1 MRKLRQLKEATFRI
15 CRRPKFSATI
25 LFSCFFHVTSP
36 TYAQSACETDIVV
49 GYEHYPPFLI
59 APDGPLE
66 GGYDFD
72 ILEALGQETGCKIKW
87 VSRPWKRILQE
98 LRSGRIHI
106 ATSALMN
113 LERQEFVYFSPAYRF
128 AERGLFIR
136 DGLKTSSFH
145 SFLDSK
151 LKLGLVSGYLY
162 GEIHDFND
170 PAIRGQIEYAN
181 TPALN
186 VLKLAN
192 DRIDGTIEER
202 AVFNYHAKQTDKEN
216 QIIDTGVIL
225 QSTPMH
231 LMISREGLPK
241 EITAKLFEAISN
253 LSQKGAFRVIAR
265 KYKEGES

>member
-15 CRRPKFSATI
+15 CRRSKFSTAI

-36 TYAQSACETDIVV
+36 AYAQNACETDILV

-59 APDGPLE
+59 APNGPLE

-72 ILEALGQETGCKIKW
+72 ILQALGQETGCKIKW

-98 LRSGRIHI
+98 LSSGRIHI

-136 DGLKTSSFH
+136 NGLNTSSFN
-145 SFLDSK
+145 SFLNSK

-162 GEIHDFND
+162 GEILDLD
-170 PAIRGQIEYAN
+170 APALRNQIEYAN

-186 VLKLAN
+186 VLKLVN
-192 DRIDGTIEER
+192 NRIDGTVEER
-202 AVFNYHAKQTDKEN
+202 AVFNYHLKQIDKKN
-216 QIIDTGVIL
+216 QVIDTGIIL
-225 QSTPMH
+225 QSIPMH
-231 LMISREGLPK
+231 LMISRKGLPK
-241 EITAKLFEAISN
+241 EVTTKLFEAISN
-253 LSQKGAFRVIAR
+253 LSQKGTFRVIAR